1 MPQTLT
7 STLPTLSPVMDSTA
21 EYTLSCTLPA
31 SSNTPWPNWA
41 MTLHSMQT
49 VSQAEFDAGE
59 TYVTLMRRNVE
70 ALREG
75 LQ

>member
-1 MPQTLT
+1 MTRYPPLATAQIPVIYTIEL
-7 STLPTLSPVMDSTA
+7 STQAVARAVA
-21 EYTLSCTLPA
+21 EETGA
-31 SSNTPWPNWA
+31 A
-41 MTLHSMQT
+41 IRELHSMQT